1 MDEATNHLDVGREKA
16 VNDTIRAT
24 STRGIIAHRP
34 ETLRASSRVIV
45 LEPRRLAVPPYRPPK
60 AAKRAIVSG

>member
-1 MDEATNHLDVGREKA
+1 VI
-16 VNDTIRAT
+16 V
-24 STRGIIAHRP
+24 AHRP
-34 ETLRASSRVIV
+34 ETIRTSSRVIV